1 MSFVKHPLL
10 AFVGLLALGLVGAKL
25 WTGDLSVSQA
35 GLRVGILTGVLVL
48 AERVLLPVARSL
60 VSSGHHEP

>member
-60 VSSGHHEP
+60 VSSGHREP